1 MSGSEKGES
10 EGEIGRHSA
19 RERRIESPH
28 MLSRS
33 NPLRFRA
40 KKEQLKER
48 KLVQC
53 EEKPPRSDERGLEVP
68 AESAI
73 HHADFRL
80 V

>member
-1 MSGSEKGES
+1 
-10 EGEIGRHSA
+10 
-19 RERRIESPH
+19 